1 MSTVATTIKV
11 MTASPGTAA
20 IPQRKLEAWRSLLAA
35 HTSLTAGVE
44 RALAEEGF
52 PPLTWYDV
60 LSTLGRAPESAA
72 RPRDLGC
79 GISISRSGLTRLL
92 DRMESAS
99 LVERR
104 SCPTDRR
111 GTWVV
116 LTDAGGEMLERMRP
130 VYECELAESF
140 AGGLSDQEAET
151 LGRLL
156 DRVGSGG

>member
-1 MSTVATTIKV
+1 MSSAPDAAV
-11 MTASPGTAA
+11 MAEAQHG
-20 IPQRKLEAWRSLLAA
+20 AWRSLLQA

-60 LSTLGRAPESAA
+60 LSTLERAPEKAA

-79 GISISRSGLTRLL
+79 GVSISRSGLTRLL

-111 GTWVV
+111 GTWIV
-116 LTDAGGEMLERMRP
+116 LTPAGAEMLDRMRP
-130 VYECELAESF
+130 VYERELAETF
-140 AGGLSDQEAET
+140 ASGLTDQEAET

>member
-1 MSTVATTIKV
+1 MATEEV
-11 MTASPGTAA
+11 L
-20 IPQRKLEAWRSLLAA
+20 IPQTRMDAWRSLLLA

-44 RALAEEGF
+44 QALAEEDL

-60 LSTLGRAPESAA
+60 LSSLDRAADRAA

-79 GISISRSGLTRLL
+79 GVSISRSGLTRLL
-92 DRMESAS
+92 DRMESAN

-116 LTDAGGEMLERMRP
+116 LTDGGGEMLERMRP
-130 VYECELAESF
+130 VYERELAESF
-140 AGGLSDQEAET
+140 AAELSDEEAET
-151 LGRLL
+151 LTRLL
-156 DRVGSGG
+156 ARVGAGG

>member
-1 MSTVATTIKV
+1 MSSSAENVRVPEA
-11 MTASPGTAA
+11 
-20 IPQRKLEAWRSLLAA
+20 QLEAWHSLLEA
-35 HTSLTAGVE
+35 HTSLTSGVE
-44 RALAEEGF
+44 HALAEEGF

-60 LSTLGRAPESAA
+60 LSTLARAPENAA

-79 GISISRSGLTRLL
+79 GVSISRSGLTRLL

-116 LTDAGGEMLERMRP
+116 LTGAGSEMLERMRP
-130 VYECELAESF
+130 VYERELAESF
-140 AGGLSDQEAET
+140 AGGLTVKEAET
-151 LGRLL
+151 LSRLL